1 MQNKKIK
8 FNRQIYYLLKNIVEY
23 TLAMILIVVFAPVM
37 VLSMIAIKLYDKGPV
52 IYKQRRIGKNKSLFT
67 LYKLRTMV
75 PDADSKKKL
84 LQHLNE
90 ATPPIFKIR
99 NDPRV
104 TPVGKI
110 LRKLSIDELPQL
122 FNVLNGDMY
131 LIGPRPQLPE
141 EVAQYERK
149 KPYLRRFCVEPG
161 IVCLAQVEGRSLLP
175 FHKWMAMDRLYIV
188 KRSLSLDMYI
198 LYRTI
203 LAIITRKGAY

>member
-1 MQNKKIK
+1 MEKQKIR
-8 FNRQIYYLLKNIVEY
+8 FNRRIYYLLKNILEY
-23 TLAMILIVVFAPVM
+23 TLSLILVVFFAPVM
-37 VLSMIAIKLYDKGPV
+37 ILSMVAVKLYDRGPV
-52 IYKQRRIGKNKSLFT
+52 IYKQKRIGKNKNAFT

-90 ATPPIFKIR
+90 AGPPIFKIR

-141 EVAQYERK
+141 EVAQYENKR
-149 KPYLRRFCVEPG
+149 PYLRRFSVEPG
-161 IVCLAQVEGRSLLP
+161 VVCLAQVEGRSLLP
-175 FHKWMAMDRLYIV
+175 FHKWMVLDRLYV
-188 KRSLSLDMYI
+188 AKRSLSLDMYI
-198 LYRTI
+198 LYRAI

>member
-1 MQNKKIK
+1 MQDKKIK

-52 IYKQRRIGKNKSLFT
+52 IYKQRRIGKNKNLFT